1 SFCLMASAH
10 PSATEQEA
18 AIVFKMEKLDAATPV
33 SLVYNKEVQTYIDVY
48 TLRRKAHLSTIIG
61 RAELYFPLFEE
72 QLDKMGLPLELK
84 YLAIVESALDP
95 KARSTSGATGLW
107 QFLYQA
113 SRLF

>member
-1 SFCLMASAH
+1 MRQFGLIAMFFFSFCLMASAH

-33 SLVYNKEVQTYIDVY
+33 SLVYNKEVQTYMDVY

-72 QLDKMGLPLELK
+72 QRHP
-84 YLAIVESALDP
+84 A
-95 KARSTSGATGLW
+95 
-107 QFLYQA
+107 FLI
-113 SRLF
+113 